1 MKIAIVQPN
10 FFPFKAYYDLAGRVD
25 RFIFLDDTRYNNKS
39 WVNKTVINLNSKNYY
54 FRVPLDHDPSEL
66 VLTKDV
72 RPKNKSW
79 KNKFLKLIKVQY
91 KRSPNFD
98 VLYPILK
105 EIINIPTECFAHMSA
120 YSVFRLAHSVLGAK
134 THFTFSSIKYE
145 KVKLSYQ
152 DKIFHICKKE
162 KAKTLYTFAGN
173 RGSFDERKFTTGGIG
188 ISYFNSYS
196 SNYSFIDE
204 IMHNHSYRDIL
215 EKECNLLQD
224 ET

>member
-25 RFIFLDDTRYNNKS
+25 RFIYLDDTRYNNKS
-39 WVNKTVINLNSKNYY
+39 RVNKTVINLNSKNYY

-105 EIINIPTECFAHMSA
+105 EIYLCFAQ
-120 YSVFRLAHSVLGAK
+120 
-134 THFTFSSIKYE
+134 SI
-145 KVKLSYQ
+145 
-152 DKIFHICKKE
+152 
-162 KAKTLYTFAGN
+162 YTQ
-173 RGSFDERKFTTGGIG
+173 
-188 ISYFNSYS
+188 
-196 SNYSFIDE
+196 
-204 IMHNHSYRDIL
+204 RDIGSGKKKGLFLTWGLWL
-215 EKECNLLQD
+215 ELNVR
-224 ET
+224 